1 MWEKYCTISAEVS
14 VPPAAGKI
22 WAGDAKTFAFFVVA
36 TDAFDMWGH
45 SLNLDT
51 SSLNHEVSDKN
62 AYKKVAL
69 GCPRAA
75 FLLS

>member
-36 TDAFDMWGH
+36 TQGLAKPVNEF
-45 SLNLDT
+45 
-51 SSLNHEVSDKN
+51 
-62 AYKKVAL
+62 
-69 GCPRAA
+69 
-75 FLLS
+75 